1 MWTTVRHRGRSWG
14 VGLGAAKGVLVL
26 ATVLMPAVGAP
37 RPAQEPGETPTAS
50 VPAYSVL
57 YTFGQ
62 EGPDGCYPFAGVVRD
77 PAGNLYG
84 TTINGGASG
93 WGTVFKLDATGK
105 ETVLYSFTGG
115 ADGSEPFAGLV
126 RDAAGNLYGTTASG
140 GTSPFGNGVVFK
152 LDTTG
157 KETVLYTFTGG
168 ADGGEP
174 FAALVKDAAGNLYGT
189 TIAGG
194 AFGQGTV
201 FKLDT
206 TGKETVLHSF
216 DGSDGA
222 YPSEDLTRDAAGNLY
237 GTTLFVAGGGLNY
250 GVVFK
255 LDTAGK
261 ETVLHSFRGYPADG
275 AFSVYGTGRGLVR
288 DAAGDLYG
296 TTDSGGAFN
305 DGLVFRV
312 NTTGKETVLYSFT
325 GGLDGGNPSVGLVRD
340 AAGNLYGTA
349 VTGGADDC
357 GDDGCGVVF
366 KLDPTGRETVL
377 HSFAP
382 GAVPNGSLVRDSR
395 GNLYGTSRGPGCG
408 CIFKVAP

>member
-1 MWTTVRHRGRSWG
+1 
-14 VGLGAAKGVLVL
+14 
-26 ATVLMPAVGAP
+26 
-37 RPAQEPGETPTAS
+37 
-50 VPAYSVL
+50 
-57 YTFGQ
+57 
-62 EGPDGCYPFAGVVRD
+62 
-77 PAGNLYG
+77 
-84 TTINGGASG
+84 
-93 WGTVFKLDATGK
+93 
-105 ETVLYSFTGG
+105 
-115 ADGSEPFAGLV
+115 LV
-126 RDAAGNLYGTTASG
+126 RDAAGNLYGTTG
-140 GTSPFGNGVVFK
+140 GGGFSNGVVFK

-157 KETVLYTFTGG
+157 KETVLHRFSGTDGRFPSGG
-168 ADGGEP
+168 
-174 FAALVKDAAGNLYGT
+174 LVRDAAGNLYGT
-189 TIAGG
+189 TSSGG
-194 AFGQGTV
+194 AFGWGSV

-206 TGKETVLHSF
+206 TGKETVLYSFTGGTDGSEPSAGLIRDAAGNLYGTTVSGGTSPFPYGVVFKLDPSGKETVLYTFTGGADGGFPSGLIRDAAGNLYGTAGGGGSPACGAENGCGVVFKVDTTGKETVLYSF

-222 YPSEDLTRDAAGNLY
+222 YPFQDLTRDAAGNLY
-237 GTTLFVAGGGLNY
+237 GTTLSVAGGGLNY

-288 DAAGDLYG
+288 DAAGNLYG

-408 CIFKVAP
+408 FIFKVAP